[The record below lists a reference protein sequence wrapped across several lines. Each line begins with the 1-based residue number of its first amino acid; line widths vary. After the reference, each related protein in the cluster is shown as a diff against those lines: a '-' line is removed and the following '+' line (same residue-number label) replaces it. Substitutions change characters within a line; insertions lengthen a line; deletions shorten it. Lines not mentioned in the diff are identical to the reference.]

1 MPISI
6 HVPLAGNVQ
15 HNVSHASGA
24 QRFLST
30 FPLRGTSEVGIMHK
44 LYLTISIHVPL
55 AGNVGAWSSGNL
67 DAPVFLS
74 TFPLRGTSRMS
85 THPLPA
91 TGNFYPRSPCGERQQ
106 PGVRDARVDV
116 ISIHVPLA
124 GNVPACNQASS
135 VRRNFYPRSPCG
147 ERPLVVNRVERIFLN
162 FYPRSPCGERHGLA
176 VRPLLCAEFLSTFP
190 LRGTSRMAEYFE
202 KYLKIS
208 IHVPLA
214 GNVPP

>member
-1 MPISI
+1 MRRLAERLKSPYFYPRSPCGERRGCR
-6 HVPLAGNVQ
+6 PLPPFRYAYFYPRSPCGERP
-15 HNVSHASGA
+15 A
-24 QRFLST
+24 QRV
-30 FPLRGTSEVGIMHK
+30 PCLRRTK
-44 LYLTISIHVPL
+44 ISIHVPL

-162 FYPRSPCGERHGLA
+162 FYPRSPCGERRAWQNISKNTL
-176 VRPLLCAEFLSTFP
+176 RFLSTFP
-190 LRGTSRMAEYFE
+190 LRGTSRH
-202 KYLKIS
+202 S
-208 IHVPLA
+208 
-214 GNVPP
+214 